1 MARKASA
8 RVELLPAQ
16 RHALILDV
24 LRDFKA
30 ASVQDL
36 AERLDASVSTV
47 RRDLDYLTDQGYLD
61 RTHGGAVIRM
71 APSARFEPEASI
83 SAELAKGQK
92 SMIGAEAA
100 RRVRANQSILFD
112 ASSTVQAVSRCLAL
126 TKLPLTAVTN
136 DMISAGILSQAATI
150 ETIVTGGVV
159 RPGSGTLI
167 GPPGDPF
174 LTTIHVDIAFIGV
187 HAISPRAFTETSLQL
202 AAMKRRMIDAAGKV
216 VVLADSSKFGLASF
230 CDICAIS
237 EVDEVITDSG
247 ASDDQIDA
255 VRAAGV
261 KCTVV
266 DVLTGQAR

>member
-1 MARKASA
+1 MARKVSA

-24 LRDFKA
+24 LRDFGA

-61 RTHGGAVIRM
+61 RTHGGAVIRE

-92 SMIGAEAA
+92 NLIAAEAA
-100 RRVRANQSILFD
+100 RRIKANQSILFD
-112 ASSTVQAVSRCLAL
+112 ASSTVQAVSRCVFSAQI
-126 TKLPLTAVTN
+126 PLTAVTN
-136 DMISAGILSQAATI
+136 DLIIAGILSQSPAI

-159 RPGSGTLI
+159 RPGTGTLI
-167 GPPGDPF
+167 GAPGEPF
-174 LTTIHVDIAFIGV
+174 LTSIHVDIAFIGV
-187 HAISPRAFTETSLQL
+187 HAISAHTFTETGLSL
-202 AAMKRRMIDAAGKV
+202 AAMKRRMINAAGQV
-216 VVLADSSKFGLASF
+216 IVLADSSKFGLTSF

-247 ASDDQIDA
+247 ATADQIDA
-255 VRAAGV
+255 VRATGT
-261 KCTVV
+261 KCSVV
-266 DVLTGQAR
+266 DIASGHLR